1 MAAGGPGM
9 VEEGGEGTSL
19 EGLGDA
25 WEADPVVRAQCLK
38 NNSLLVWPDKRLI
51 GVISFTTISLN
62 VRVMELLLKL
72 WCPQSSSGKT
82 VNIDEVRKQDRH
94 DEIVLK
100 CSKFSSQYRSTLNI
114 LKVQHLIIISIDLA
128 LIVVHPYFQH
138 FFRGKKFHP

>member
-19 EGLGDA
+19 DGLGAA
-25 WEADPVVRAQCLK
+25 WEADPVIRAQFLK

-62 VRVMELLLKL
+62 VRAMEILLNL
-72 WCPQSSSGKT
+72 WCPQTSTGKT

-94 DEIVLK
+94 DENVLK
-100 CSKFSSQYRSTLNI
+100 CSNVLSQYTLKI
-114 LKVQHLIIISIDLA
+114 WKVQPLTHLTLV
-128 LIVVHPYFQH
+128 VVHPYFQH
-138 FFRGKKFHP
+138 